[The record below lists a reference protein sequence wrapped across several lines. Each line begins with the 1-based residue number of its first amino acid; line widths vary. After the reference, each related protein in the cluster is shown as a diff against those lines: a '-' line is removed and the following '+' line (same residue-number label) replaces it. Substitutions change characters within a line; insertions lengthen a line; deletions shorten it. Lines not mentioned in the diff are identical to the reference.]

1 MNNLFNN
8 PMVEAARRSMP
19 EKEIQRLKTI
29 GEEMYKDIDFE
40 KVQENNMPPEIHES
54 LLYVDSLIKSGLHPS
69 MLNKDEKFL
78 LEEGFGPKW
87 YENYGYVKDDLNE
100 IVTLKKQ

>member
-1 MNNLFNN
+1 MI
-8 PMVEAARRSMP
+8 EAARRSMP

-40 KVQENNMPPEIHES
+40 KVQENNIPPEIKES

-69 MLNKDEKFL
+69 MLNENEKFL
-78 LEEGFGPKW
+78 LIEGFGPKW
-87 YENYGYVKDDLNE
+87 YENYGYVKEDLNE
-100 IVTLKKQ
+100 IVTVKMKD